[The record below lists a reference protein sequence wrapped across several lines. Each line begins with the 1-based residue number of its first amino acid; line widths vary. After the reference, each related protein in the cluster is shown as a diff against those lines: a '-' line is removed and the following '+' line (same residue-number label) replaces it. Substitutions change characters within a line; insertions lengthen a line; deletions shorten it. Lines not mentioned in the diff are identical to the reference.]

1 MIRHEVRKGNSQLS
15 KRSINGTDF
24 TAMVLAGADK
34 LQQHAEHVNSLNVFP
49 VPDGDTGTN
58 MNLTM
63 TAGANEL
70 KKNNTTSVGQCAGV
84 LSKGLLMGARGN
96 SGVILS
102 QLFRGFSRSA
112 AQHDELNTQQFAA
125 ALQNGVDAAY
135 KAVVKPVEGTILT
148 VAKEAARHA
157 VYYARRTTDVTEL
170 MTEVLTKAKEALAY
184 TPEQLPVLKQV
195 GVVDSGGQGLVYI
208 YEGFHQHLTSGSSG
222 ESEPVK
228 GQPQA
233 PVVPAP
239 VPMLKKPESELS
251 SVQSSAQSQ
260 LSTEDIEFLYDMEFF
275 INRQLGGNVRTDFDE
290 ETFRKALSVNGD
302 SIIVISDDET
312 IKVHVH
318 SKSPGEVLN
327 LALLYGEITQIHILN
342 MREQHRDLLTA
353 GMDIAPMPDVF
364 ADMPDE
370 QSRVQSSPAEP
381 PADDMAPYGF
391 IAVSSGAGI
400 AEIFKSLGV
409 DVVLA
414 GGQTMNPSTEDF
426 VNAISSISAKHVY
439 ILPNNSNIVLA
450 AQQAKELLEGERE
463 ITVIP
468 SKSIPQGIAA
478 AFAFQEEDSVE
489 INSGNMLEAI
499 SQVKSG
505 QVTNAVRDTSFD
517 DLEIKSGQFI
527 GISNSK
533 IVAAADDLLAASQA
547 LLSNMLENGDEI
559 VTILIGAE
567 TDSEVTDALSEWL
580 EETYPNVEVEI
591 HEGGQPLYY
600 YLFSVEP

>member
-1 MIRHEVRKGNSQLS
+1 MS

-24 TAMVLAGADK
+24 TAMVLAGAEM

-70 KKNNTTSVGQCAGV
+70 KRNNTASVGQCAGV

-102 QLFRGFSRSA
+102 QLFRGLGRYA
-112 AQHDELNTQQFAA
+112 AQYDELNTQQFAA
-125 ALQNGVDAAY
+125 ALQTGVDTAY

-157 VYYARRTTDVTEL
+157 VYYARRTTDITEL
-170 MTEVLTKAKEALAY
+170 MTEVLAKAKEALAH
-184 TPEQLPVLKQV
+184 TPELLPVLKQV

-208 YEGFHQHLTSGSSG
+208 YEGFHQHLTSGAVSASVQT
-222 ESEPVK
+222 PVQ
-228 GQPQA
+228 GQAAA
-233 PVVPAP
+233 PVSVPAP
-239 VPMLKKPESELS
+239 VLTKPEHLLS

-260 LSTEDIEFLYDMEFF
+260 LHTEDIEFLYDMEFF
-275 INRQLGGNVRTDFDE
+275 INRQLGASVKADFDE
-290 ETFRKALSVNGD
+290 EAFRKALSVNGD

-318 SKSPGEVLN
+318 SKTPGEVLN
-327 LALLYGEITQIHILN
+327 LALVHGEITQIHILN

-364 ADMPDE
+364 ADIPE
-370 QSRVQSSPAEP
+370 EKASVQAPAVP
-381 PADDMAPYGF
+381 PADDLAPYGF
-391 IAVSSGAGI
+391 IAVSSGDGI
-400 AEIFKSLGV
+400 SDIFRSLGV
-409 DVVLA
+409 DAILA
-414 GGQTMNPSTEDF
+414 GGQTMNPSTENF
-426 VNAISSISAKHVY
+426 VNAISSISAKHIY

-468 SKSIPQGIAA
+468 SKSIPQGISA
-478 AFAFQEEDSVE
+478 AFAFQEEDAVDTNTS
-489 INSGNMLEAI
+489 NMLEAI
-499 SQVKSG
+499 AQVKSG
-505 QVTNAVRDTSFD
+505 QITNAVRDTVMEN
-517 DLEIKSGQFI
+517 LEIKSGQYI
-527 GISNSK
+527 GIESSK
-533 IVAAADDLLAASQA
+533 IVAAADDLLTVSKE
-547 LLSNMLENGDEI
+547 LLSSMLVNGDEI
-559 VTILIGAE
+559 VTVLTGADTE
-567 TDSEVTDALSEWL
+567 ADITDALGSWL
-580 EETYPNVEVEI
+580 EETYPQVEVEI

-600 YLFSVEP
+600 YLFSVES

>member
-1 MIRHEVRKGNSQLS
+1 
-15 KRSINGTDF
+15 
-24 TAMVLAGADK
+24 MVLAGADK

-102 QLFRGFSRSA
+102 QLFRGFSRYA

-125 ALQNGVDAAY
+125 ALQTGVDAAY

-157 VYYARRTTDVTEL
+157 VYYARRTTDVVEL
-170 MTEVLTKAKEALAY
+170 MTEVLAKAKEALAY

-208 YEGFHQHLTSGSSG
+208 YEGFHQHLTNGSTTGLS
-222 ESEPVK
+222 ESVQGQTHTPV
-228 GQPQA
+228 A
-233 PVVPAP
+233 PAP
-239 VPMLKKPESELS
+239 KPVLTKPESELF

-275 INRQLGGNVRTDFDE
+275 INRQLGVNVRTNFDE
-290 ETFRKALSVNGD
+290 EAFRKALSVNGD

-318 SKSPGEVLN
+318 SKAPGEVMN

-364 ADMPDE
+364 ADMPNE
-370 QSRVQSSPAEP
+370 KSAVQMSPAEP
-381 PADDMAPYGF
+381 PADDLAPYGF

-400 AEIFKSLGV
+400 ADIFKSLGV

-450 AQQAKELLEGERE
+450 AQQAKDLLEGERE

-478 AFAFQEEDSVE
+478 AFAFQEEDAVE
-489 INSGNMLEAI
+489 TNSENMLEAI
-499 SQVKSG
+499 SHVKSG

-517 DLEIKSGQFI
+517 ELEIKSGQFI

-567 TDSEVTDALSEWL
+567 TGSEATDSLSEWL

>member
-1 MIRHEVRKGNSQLS
+1 MS

-222 ESEPVK
+222 VSVPAK

-233 PVVPAP
+233 AVVPAP
-239 VPMLKKPESELS
+239 VPVLKKTESEVS

-370 QSRVQSSPAEP
+370 QSRVHSSPAEP

-400 AEIFKSLGV
+400 AGIFKSLGV

-450 AQQAKELLEGERE
+450 AQQAKDLLEGERE

-478 AFAFQEEDSVE
+478 AFAFQDEDSVE
-489 INSGNMLEAI
+489 TNSGNMLEAI

-559 VTILIGAE
+559 VTILNGAE

-580 EETYPNVEVEI
+580 EETFPNVEVEI